1 MRKFFFIIL
10 FINIFILSFSK
21 SVTFN
26 FNTSTGRVEYF
37 KAGDLNTQSNYFY
50 DGTLSLDLDNKE
62 YYFLFINEDFP
73 VIQKVINLKDIN
85 QPINI
90 VFTKENYIRVEG
102 NVKSNYSNLGAV
114 TVSFTNS
121 QNKSYQFS
129 TDIFGKFIAYLPPD
143 NYSVNAERFGYTLDK
158 KNKIIYNFSSDRKS
172 YKLDLNLIELP
183 CFIQGKVVDENGHVI
198 PYPKIFI
205 KNGENII
212 QGEGDEFGMFK
223 FQVNSGIITVLAQ
236 KYSFFQNGVV
246 RKIEKNSSITNIE
259 ITLSKVRY
267 SITGVITDGIKAL
280 NNIELQ
286 LMNEDNSKITS
297 VTSDENG
304 FFEFYKTP
312 GDKKVFIIALKNGKI
327 LKKTE
332 LIDLNKD
339 IKDFNIILN

>member
-37 KAGDLNTQSNYFY
+37 KSGDLNTQSNYFY

-183 CFIQGKVVDENGHVI
+183 CFIQGKVVDENNHVI

-236 KYSFFQNGVV
+236 KHSFFQNGVV
-246 RKIEKNSSITNIE
+246 RKVEKNSSITNIE